1 MTSGRNSRSCAFQ
14 KCTIIEDIRKSSLPL
29 DKGSGCFFLSLLH
42 NHQLWIVLIHS
53 VLKCCTLDRRYK
65 VSKLLNYQYYIRY
78 RVEGRRVKSWK
89 ITIDVDYES
98 LEDAKMNRER
108 MIPIN

>member
-1 MTSGRNSRSCAFQ
+1 
-14 KCTIIEDIRKSSLPL
+14 
-29 DKGSGCFFLSLLH
+29 
-42 NHQLWIVLIHS
+42 